1 MGYYNCHIAG
11 RIIICTRTLFLVIL
25 REDDMMRYIY
35 QVDAFTQTPFS
46 GNPAGVMVLDR
57 EESAD
62 WMGLLA
68 REMNLSE
75 TAFLLLQ
82 AGVYQLRWF
91 TPSVE
96 VELCGHATLAS
107 AHILYEEGFC
117 RKTDP
122 IIFDTASGELQAR
135 NLDGWIELDF
145 PAFKWLPVDYT
156 AQVNEILKQETR
168 MVFESGE
175 NLLVELESEKAV
187 RALTPDINKMKE
199 LPFQG
204 VIVTSVS
211 DEPAVDFV
219 SRYFAPQVG
228 IDEDPVTGSA
238 HCSLAPYW
246 AAKLNKTDLFARQV
260 SMRGGDLKLRTTPE
274 RVYIMGQAITIF
286 KAELKF

>member
-1 MGYYNCHIAG
+1 M
-11 RIIICTRTLFLVIL
+11 IL
-25 REDDMMRYIY
+25 QGDDMRRYIY
-35 QVDAFTQTPFS
+35 QVDAFTQIPFS
-46 GNPAGVMVLDR
+46 GNPAGVMVLDQ

-68 REMNLSE
+68 KEMNLSE
-75 TAFLLLQ
+75 TGFLLLQ
-82 AGVYQLRWF
+82 AGAYQLRWF

-122 IIFDTASGELQAR
+122 IIFDTASGELKAR

-145 PAFKWLPVDYT
+145 PAFECSPVDYT
-156 AQVNEILKQETR
+156 VQVNEVLKQETR

-204 VIVTSVS
+204 VIATSVS

-219 SRYFAPQVG
+219 SRYFAPQVS

-246 AAKLNKTDLFARQV
+246 AAKLNKTDLFAKQV
-260 SMRGGDLKLRTTPE
+260 SKRGGDLRLRTTPE
-274 RVYIMGQAITIF
+274 RVYIQGQAITIF